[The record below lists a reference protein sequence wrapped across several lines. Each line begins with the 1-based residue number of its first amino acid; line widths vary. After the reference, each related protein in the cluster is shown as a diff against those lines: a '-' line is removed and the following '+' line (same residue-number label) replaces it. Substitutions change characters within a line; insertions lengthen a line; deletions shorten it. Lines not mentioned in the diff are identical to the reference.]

1 AIRRSLK
8 GEKEPKHH
16 PHHISITPKSALAI
30 LPPKKVRTLP
40 PLETLD
46 PLWHLIPPPSPP
58 RLSWCLGLLRS
69 LSCPAPPLSLLPFI
83 PPDLHPQEQPKPT
96 CTSPLP
102 TLLLPRPLGHAV
114 PDFLPRSSSPFHAPR
129 HLGPPRVPTID
140 SPFHP
145 TIATR
150 LQTYQQPPAH
160 PPPLSSSSPHFP
172 PSLVIV
178 IKALYD
184 YQPEPGPSQEL
195 AFNKGDFF
203 HVISR
208 EDDSDWYEACNPLIP
223 SARGLVPV
231 SFFEVIG
238 KTERDSG
245 ESVDLHKKDHYHHS
259 YHDSGFSDRT
269 PTTDTSFISAPIPTP
284 STKNSAFRMSAM
296 GKGQGAMVYG
306 IVQYDFQAER
316 PDELDAKAG
325 EAIIVIAQSNPE
337 WFVAKPIGRLG
348 GPGLIPVSF
357 IELRDMQSGQAV
369 TDPLEAVRRAGVPKV
384 EEWKKMTAEYKNS
397 SITLGKIEPAGGGM
411 GGVTSGMDKMS
422 MSGSHQS
429 IMSQNGNNAY
439 GYHQR
444 NASKGTLASQAPMAQ
459 PAQQP
464 YTPPLLA
471 PVAASIPR
479 YCFDNDKYWYIIE
492 AKMEDGRCW
501 ELSRYYHDFYDFQI
515 ALLAQFEDEAGH
527 RGRPRTLPF
536 MPGPVTHVTDAI
548 SNGRRQNLDEYIKKL
563 LSMPPYIARC
573 QLVRQLFAPR
583 QGDFEIDPNA
593 FGEEARYSGESHHSS
608 SGMDPSRSVSQQ
620 SSQVPLN
627 APSERASQ
635 QQPSSLTQVSSAS
648 NSSAMKVKVFFQ
660 DDLIAIRIPNGVSMQ
675 HLKDKLSDRLKIQ
688 EDIIVQYRDEATGTY
703 VDLISDNDLE
713 NAMQRNVKL
722 TLFVSIA

>member
-1 AIRRSLK
+1 MKAIRRSLK
-8 GEKEPKHH
+8 GEKDPKHH
-16 PHHISITPKSALAI
+16 HHISITPKSAIAI
-30 LPPKKVRTLP
+30 LPPKKV
-40 PLETLD
+40 
-46 PLWHLIPPPSPP
+46 
-58 RLSWCLGLLRS
+58 
-69 LSCPAPPLSLLPFI
+69 
-83 PPDLHPQEQPKPT
+83 
-96 CTSPLP
+96 
-102 TLLLPRPLGHAV
+102 
-114 PDFLPRSSSPFHAPR
+114 
-129 HLGPPRVPTID
+129 
-140 SPFHP
+140 
-145 TIATR
+145 
-150 LQTYQQPPAH
+150 
-160 PPPLSSSSPHFP
+160 
-172 PSLVIV
+172 

-184 YQPEPGPSQEL
+184 YHPEFNTTQEL
-195 AFNKGDFF
+195 AFSKGDFF
-203 HVISR
+203 HVIGR
-208 EDDSDWYEACNPLIP
+208 EDDLDWYEACNPLIP

-238 KTERDSG
+238 KNERHSG
-245 ESVDLHKKDHYHHS
+245 GSVDLQKKDH
-259 YHDSGFSDRT
+259 HDSGFADR
-269 PTTDTSFISAPIPTP
+269 APPADYTNT
-284 STKNSAFRMSAM
+284 TKNGAFRMSAL

-397 SITLGKIEPAGGGM
+397 SISLGKIDTGHSGS
-411 GGVTSGMDKMS
+411 GVMAVTAGMDKMT
-422 MSGSHQS
+422 MNQPGGGHY
-429 IMSQNGNNAY
+429 SQNSNSY

-444 NASKGTLASQAPMAQ
+444 NASRGTLASQAPMSQ
-459 PAQQP
+459 SPSQGYQ
-464 YTPPLLA
+464 PLLA
-471 PVAASIPR
+471 PIAASIPR

-515 ALLAQFEDEAGH
+515 ALLTQFEDEAGN

-563 LSMPPYIARC
+563 LSMPPHIGRC

-583 QGDFEIDPNA
+583 QGDFEIDPSA

-608 SGMDPSRSVSQQ
+608 GMDQSRSVSRQ
-620 SSQVPLN
+620 SSQVPMN
-627 APSERASQ
+627 APPERGSQ
-635 QQPSSLTQVSSAS
+635 QRGHGGSGSYGNGVPPAMNRQPSSLTQVSTSS
-648 NSSAMKVKVFFQ
+648 NTAMKVKVFFQ
-660 DDLIAIRIPNGVSMQ
+660 DDLIAIRIPPGVSMQ
-675 HLKDKLSDRLKIQ
+675 HLKDKLSDRLKIR
-688 EDIIVQYRDEATGTY
+688 EDIVVQYRDEGSGTY
-703 VDLISDNDLE
+703 VDLNTDQDLE
-713 NAMQRNVKL
+713 NAMQRNTKL